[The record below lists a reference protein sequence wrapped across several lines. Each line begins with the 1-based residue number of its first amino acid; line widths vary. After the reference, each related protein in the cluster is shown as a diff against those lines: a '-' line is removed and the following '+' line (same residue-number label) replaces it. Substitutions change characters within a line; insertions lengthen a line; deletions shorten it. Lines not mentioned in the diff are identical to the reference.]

1 MECISRH
8 PNLVNFL
15 DSYLVGND
23 LWVIMEYLEGGPL
36 TDVVTET
43 VMSEGQM
50 AAVCRE
56 TLKAIAFL
64 HSKVGL
70 ILEKS
75 QSKNSVFRYS
85 KNSSQKTAFL
95 DAGKIPVKKQS

>member
-1 MECISRH
+1 MKYFFLSLLVIDTWNRH
-8 PNLVNFL
+8 PNLVNYL
-15 DSYLVGND
+15 DSYLVEYN
-23 LWVIMEYLEGGPL
+23 LWVVMEYLEGGAL

-64 HSKVGL
+64 HSKVSTTIDKRSPYL
-70 ILEKS
+70 RAVNECK
-75 QSKNSVFRYS
+75 V
-85 KNSSQKTAFL
+85 
-95 DAGKIPVKKQS
+95 VE

>member
-1 MECISRH
+1 MIYIKLFRH

-56 TLKAIAFL
+56 TLKAIEFL
-64 HSKVGL
+64 HSKVKL
-70 ILEKS
+70 SILLSE
-75 QSKNSVFRYS
+75 NF
-85 KNSSQKTAFL
+85 
-95 DAGKIPVKKQS
+95 